1 MLGGMGGVD
10 TMSENEKEVYI
21 KCPKCGEKI
30 KVEECGNARGY
41 GEYAYCERCDKRYV
55 LNEVDLTREFY

>member
-1 MLGGMGGVD
+1 M
-10 TMSENEKEVYI
+10 NEDKEEVFV
-21 KCPKCGEKI
+21 KCPKCGERI

-41 GEYAYCERCDKRYV
+41 GEYAYCEKCHKRYV